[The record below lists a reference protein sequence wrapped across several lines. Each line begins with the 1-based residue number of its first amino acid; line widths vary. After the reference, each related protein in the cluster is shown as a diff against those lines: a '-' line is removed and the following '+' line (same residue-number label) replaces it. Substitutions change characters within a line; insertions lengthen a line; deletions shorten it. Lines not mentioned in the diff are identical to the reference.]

1 MMVKRSRPLIEAPRV
16 PRVRKSKSLEIQ
28 MVAEL
33 VTERAQEGAIGR
45 DLLPHCRSHPQA
57 DHRGLGIV
65 VAEEFCRPVFTHSL
79 ADGLQALGHYSSMF
93 YRTLM

>member
-1 MMVKRSRPLIEAPRV
+1 MLKVEV
-16 PRVRKSKSLEIQ
+16 
-28 MVAEL
+28 VAKL
-33 VTERAQEGAIGR
+33 VAQGTQERAERG
-45 DLLPHCRSHPQA
+45 DLLTHRRPHPHA
-57 DHRGLGIV
+57 DQHCFGIV